1 MIDTWINL
9 LSSSDKEVSDPVIE
23 AMAGNLQE
31 QLAIV
36 EATPATR
43 FSYLQKRYEKRRAQE
58 EKLRQAFAKKRVE
71 KKANAE
77 KQSVQTQTL
86 AAPVFMRGGNPAASP
101 AATQTKSSAGG
112 LSEEQKAKILAN
124 ARARA
129 MAKHGK
135 TAVVR

>member
-1 MIDTWINL
+1 M

-43 FSYLQKRYEKRRAQE
+43 FTYLQKRYEKRRAQE

-86 AAPVFMRGGNPAASP
+86 ANPVFMKPAPPEASV
-101 AATQTKSSAGG
+101 QTKSSVGG